1 MNAQQRETSNT
12 HDAKMLAGN
21 MADWFGHS
29 LPAVLKECNGRK
41 PTPAQVRAA
50 RIGYFIGAGMM
61 AEAMLD
67 MADLWRIRAN

>member
-1 MNAQQRETSNT
+1 
-12 HDAKMLAGN
+12 